1 MRQKWTLTSADV
13 KKIVAA
19 CRKEAAKYKKEPTVA
34 VVDEGGHIL
43 FVERPDDHRPNGV
56 NMALG
61 KAQCAAFRG
70 RPSSALEERGKDR
83 PGFLFV
89 PNCLPIRGGAPINYR
104 GATLGG
110 VGISGIDVHDE
121 EIAEVGVAAI
131 VKRPARATRRKSA

>member
-1 MRQKWTLTSADV
+1 MRQKWSLTSEDV

-19 CRKEAAKYKKEPTVA
+19 CKKEAAKYNNEPTVA
-34 VVDEGGHIL
+34 VVDEGGHL
-43 FVERPDDHRPNGV
+43 LYLERPDSHRPNGV
-56 NMALG
+56 EMALG
-61 KAQCAAFRG
+61 KARCAAFRG

-121 EIAEVGVAAI
+121 EIAQVGVAAV
-131 VKRPARATRRKSA
+131 VKKPRATRKKKA